1 MKKFLFTLG
10 FVVCFGALTSCSVDE
25 IDEIEKSPVSENT
38 TLSNDTNLSNK
49 DGDEEVVPPVIVTVD
64 PIVKP
69 KQD

>member
-38 TLSNDTNLSNK
+38 TLSNSTNLSNK
-49 DGDEEVVPPVIVTVD
+49 D
-64 PIVKP
+64 
-69 KQD
+69 QLLQ

>member
-25 IDEIEKSPVSENT
+25 IDENNTTQVSENT
-38 TLSNDTNLSNK
+38 TLNNSASVSGK
-49 DGDEEVVPPVIVTVD
+49 DGDEEIPPVVTVD

>member
-10 FVVCFGALTSCSVDE
+10 FIVCFSALTSCSVDE
-25 IDEIEKSPVSENT
+25 IDETEKSQVSENT
-38 TLSNDTNLSNK
+38 TLSNTNLSNK
-49 DGDEEVVPPVIVTVD
+49 DGDDETTPPIVTVD